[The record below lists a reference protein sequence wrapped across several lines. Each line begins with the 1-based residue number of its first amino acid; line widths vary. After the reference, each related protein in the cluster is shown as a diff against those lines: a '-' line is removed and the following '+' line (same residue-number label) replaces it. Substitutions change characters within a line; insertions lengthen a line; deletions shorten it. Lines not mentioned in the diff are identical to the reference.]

1 MIESVV
7 LVVGSIVSIIC
18 LFKYMAEFYGKH
30 MTERLLK
37 EQGID
42 ESGIKEAM
50 DFLVNN
56 LGPKKIREDKEKD
69 KDNKT
74 RGMFQ

>member
-7 LVVGSIVSIIC
+7 LVIGSIVSIIC

-30 MTERLLK
+30 MSKRLLK
-37 EQGID
+37 NHGID
-42 ESGIKEAM
+42 ESGIKEATEYII
-50 DFLVNN
+50 NN
-56 LGPKKIREDKEKD
+56 FGSKKMREDKEKD